1 MKIITIPDLHGKEVW
16 DTIDPTAYD
25 KIIFLGDYVDSKGDY
40 SGREEATNLER
51 IIEFKKQH
59 FQEVELLIGNHDLH
73 YMYFPLYRASAFNV
87 RMQPVFTELFKNNKG
102 CFSFAFQMGSH
113 LWTHAGVSKHW
124 HTLQLPIIESLSIA
138 DPLKELGLILNK
150 METNHLNELAAIS
163 PIRGGLEA
171 HGGIM
176 WADKLET
183 IHDYLPGLH
192 QYVGHTKVPSITMVG
207 DATSSIYY
215 LDCLNSEEKFFVQE
229 LADSE

>member
-16 DTIDPTAYD
+16 NTIDPSSYD

-40 SGREEATNLER
+40 SDREEATNLEQ

-59 FQEVELLIGNHDLH
+59 PEKVELLIGNHDLH
-73 YMYFPLYRASAFNV
+73 YLYFPLYRASAFNA
-87 RMQPVFTELFKNNKG
+87 RMQPVFTTLFKSNRD
-102 CFSFAFQMGSH
+102 CFSFAFQVGIH

-124 HTLQLPIIESLSIA
+124 FDLQSPIIESLAVA

-150 METNHLNELAAIS
+150 METDYLNELAAIS

-183 IHDYLPGLH
+183 VHDYLPGLH
-192 QYVGHTKVPSITMVG
+192 QYVGHTKVKQITLIG
-207 DATSSIYY
+207 DETSSIYY

-229 LADSE
+229 VAEKE